1 MRVKNNQK
9 HTQMMKQ
16 VVKKSIV
23 QSRHIELAH
32 FYTYFLHVGAG
43 KENLRFI
50 KSLFDCR
57 WLV

>member
-1 MRVKNNQK
+1 
-9 HTQMMKQ
+9 MMKQ

-32 FYTYFLHVGAG
+32 FYTYFLHVGTG